1 MIDYNKLEHNKK
13 EQVTLRSLMDF
24 LLYCN
29 SEERWDAFY
38 EIANGELAS
47 EYPMSWKTFYKGLQF
62 AYGSGKAAPSEASEL
77 FEECQF
83 DWYECSTKKEQRFYD
98 AIEGEDYLYRG
109 CTEEEGDE
117 YGISWTTDKGVAEF
131 FAYRFKDILEKN
143 GKHPR
148 VIKIKVKD
156 LSGDICGVLLD
167 RGEKEVIIPNGF
179 VEEENVEVDSTEPT
193 EAYEKYMKKREKV
206 FDIND

>member
-1 MIDYNKLEHNKK
+1 MIDYSLLKFNKNG
-13 EQVTLRSLMDF
+13 QVSTKSLMDF

-29 SEERWDAFY
+29 GEERWDAFW
-38 EIANGELAS
+38 ELTHDDA
-47 EYPMSWKTFYKGLQF
+47 EDYPMSWKTFYKGLQF

-77 FEECQF
+77 FEECQL

-98 AIEGEDYLYRG
+98 AIEGDQYIYRG

-156 LSGDICGVLLD
+156 ISGGICGILLD

-179 VEEENVEVDSTEPT
+179 VEEKNVEVDSTEPT
-193 EAYEKYMKKREKV
+193 EAYEKYMK
-206 FDIND
+206 INSKF